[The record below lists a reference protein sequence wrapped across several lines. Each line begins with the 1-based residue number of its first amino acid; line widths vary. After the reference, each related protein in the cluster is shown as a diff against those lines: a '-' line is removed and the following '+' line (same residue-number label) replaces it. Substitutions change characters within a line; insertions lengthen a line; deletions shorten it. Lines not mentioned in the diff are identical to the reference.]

1 MKKNIF
7 LLLVFTISCEEDATE
22 LLNSVPVISSI
33 FIDADG
39 KFAGDDISIN
49 AIVEDQDNDIAS
61 YEWSVSTGSF
71 DIKSDTNII
80 WNSPLSE
87 GEYTITLKVT
97 DSKNNVD
104 VLSQEVSLDLSVNT
118 FQNLIDATYFRLFS
132 ESQTVAINGYIYYYS
147 AESIGAYGTAY
158 RLKKID
164 QEGNE
169 IWTNTYDEFPSST
182 IKIGGMYKT
191 PDNNIIL
198 KVGDGIIKVDSEGEI
213 LWHFDDQSLRRFV
226 EMENGNYFM
235 LGSTYTTEWIP
246 SYTILSPDGA
256 LVKQGIIEAGY
267 DIRSTYDIA
276 IGPEPNTFFVLALV
290 NNPETPIINNFEIIH
305 INSSGVLLE
314 AFDFPD
320 GPGIKGRLFR
330 EDDGSYSAFYSPEIG
345 FSNQINRIHITSTGS
360 LINENTYT
368 FDNYNYA
375 IDVERLAQGGYLI
388 AGAFGSRYF
397 NARSLFFRIN
407 QSGAIEWQKE
417 FGTNT
422 DVMDFA
428 SSILE
433 LEDGKII
440 VTGSVWLGS
449 PNSVSSYMH
458 KYNSDGSLE

>member
-1 MKKNIF
+1 MKKIIF
-7 LLLVFTISCEEDATE
+7 LLSVFTISCEEDVTE
-22 LLNSVPVISSI
+22 QLNSAPVISSI
-33 FIDADG
+33 FIDTDG

-49 AIVEDQDNDIAS
+49 AIVEDQDNDIVS
-61 YEWSVSTGSF
+61 YEWTVSTGSF
-71 DIKSDTNII
+71 DIISDTNIV

-87 GEYTITLKVT
+87 GVYNVSLKVT
-97 DSKNNVD
+97 DSKNNTD
-104 VLSQEVSLDLSVNT
+104 VLSEEVSIDLSINT

-132 ESQTVAINGYIYYYS
+132 ESETVVINGYIYYYS
-147 AESIGAYGTAY
+147 AESIGTNGTAY

-164 QEGNE
+164 QEGNV
-169 IWTNTYDEFPSST
+169 IWTNTYDEFPDSPRRIS
-182 IKIGGMYKT
+182 GMYKT
-191 PDNNIIL
+191 PDNKLIL
-198 KVGDGIIKVDSEGEI
+198 KVGDGIIKVGTEGEV
-213 LWHFDDQSLRRFV
+213 LWNFNDQNLRRFV

-246 SYTILSPDGA
+246 SYTILSPDGV

-290 NNPETPIINNFEIIH
+290 NNPETPITNNLEILR
-305 INSSGVLLE
+305 INSSGELLE
-314 AFDFPD
+314 AFDFRYA
-320 GPGIKGRLFR
+320 PGIKGRLFR
-330 EDDGSYSAFYSPEIG
+330 EDDGSYSAFYSPEID

-360 LINENTYT
+360 LIDKNTYT
-368 FDNYNYA
+368 FENYNYA

-388 AGAFGSRYF
+388 AGAFGTRF
-397 NARSLFFRIN
+397 TNARSLFFRIN

-417 FGTNT
+417 YGMNT

-433 LEDGKII
+433 LEDGKIV

-449 PNSVSSYMH
+449 PNSVSSYIH